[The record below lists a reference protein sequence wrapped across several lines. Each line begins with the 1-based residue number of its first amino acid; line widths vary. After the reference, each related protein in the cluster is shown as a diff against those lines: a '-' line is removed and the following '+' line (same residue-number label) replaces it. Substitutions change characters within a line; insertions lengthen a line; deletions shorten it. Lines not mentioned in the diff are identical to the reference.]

1 MQHMDIVIL
10 TASIERNSWCTR
22 LVQVQVKN
30 VYAALAE
37 FLQIND
43 MFVLTN
49 VPDQR

>member
-22 LVQVQVKN
+22 LVQVKN